1 VGAPA
6 PRRLLV
12 LGGGGHGKVV
22 ADAADRQGAWAEIA
36 FLDDRCTPGER
47 ICDWPVVG
55 RFADAPGLCGPGTD
69 FAIALG
75 DNRAR
80 LDWSSRLLAAGGSLA
95 TVVHPHACVSRR
107 ATLGAGTVIAAGA
120 VVNPGARLGRVVIVN
135 TGATVDHD
143 CEVGDG
149 VHVSPG
155 AHLGGTVRVG
165 EGAWVGIGAS
175 VRHGTRIG
183 AAATVGA
190 GAAVVADVPAGET
203 VVGVPARRR

>member
-1 VGAPA
+1 MGAPA